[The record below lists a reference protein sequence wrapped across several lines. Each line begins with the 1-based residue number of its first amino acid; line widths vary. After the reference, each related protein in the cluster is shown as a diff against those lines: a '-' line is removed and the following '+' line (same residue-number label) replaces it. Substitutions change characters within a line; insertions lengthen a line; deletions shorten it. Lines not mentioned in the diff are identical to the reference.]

1 MIGIVDLNVPGAKAS
16 ERINELA
23 QCMQFLNDLA
33 PERHACLLEMAEH
46 AKRSSRR
53 GISDEEREVEEAL
66 WSLRQVLDV
75 RWVMP
80 FNLHPSAE
88 QQSNRRQLGVKIKHC
103 FSCLSGSNWA
113 KQEGSKYFFCPSK
126 SHSKKTF
133 GLHRRFSLGRVVG
146 NIDAQDS
153 NIWMTCSELS
163 ICGRPLS
170 GQSVQLP
177 LSKELILPESLSAED
192 DLKQAERQRPSTE
205 TAAAQKGVSRWICLL
220 ESILTIT
227 GDSFKD
233 KCVILCNFTP
243 YVEDVGCAVSG
254 LAVNLLGHL

>member
-33 PERHACLLEMAEH
+33 PERHACLLEVAEY

-113 KQEGSKYFFCPSK
+113 KQEGSKYFFLSLQISFQKNLWPS
-126 SHSKKTF
+126 
-133 GLHRRFSLGRVVG
+133 
-146 NIDAQDS
+146 
-153 NIWMTCSELS
+153 
-163 ICGRPLS
+163 
-170 GQSVQLP
+170 
-177 LSKELILPESLSAED
+177 
-192 DLKQAERQRPSTE
+192 
-205 TAAAQKGVSRWICLL
+205 
-220 ESILTIT
+220 
-227 GDSFKD
+227 
-233 KCVILCNFTP
+233 
-243 YVEDVGCAVSG
+243 
-254 LAVNLLGHL
+254 